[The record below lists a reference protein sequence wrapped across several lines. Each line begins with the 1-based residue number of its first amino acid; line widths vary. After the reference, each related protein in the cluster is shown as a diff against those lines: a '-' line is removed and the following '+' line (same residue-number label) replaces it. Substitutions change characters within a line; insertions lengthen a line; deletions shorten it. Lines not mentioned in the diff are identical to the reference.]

1 MGKME
6 TILEYIAGYAGDATH
21 KDRYA
26 LIDPGEK
33 LSYSQ
38 LFGRMQRYGET
49 LAQQG
54 VKKGD
59 HVLIRCTQDAAFL
72 TAMFALQ
79 LYGAIP
85 VPIEKDAGSVRIKE
99 ISEDT
104 KAVLYLDNRET
115 DVSLKQFRMPGAE
128 DDAEPVFEGQD
139 FPDADDVSEVLFS
152 TGTTGKSKGIVIT
165 FKNNIALAENIT
177 EGVKMGR
184 DNVELIP
191 MPLSHSHGYRR
202 SLANLYFGNTVIIIG
217 GVMAV
222 KLMFNMME
230 EYRVTAIDLAPTL
243 LSIIFKLSKDKI
255 GEYKDQLDYIQL
267 GSAPLV
273 EEDKQHLKQL
283 LPHTRLYN
291 FYGSTEAGCSC
302 ILDFQDETI
311 RPHCIGRA
319 TKNAKFIFADENKN
333 TVEAD
338 EAHPAFL
345 ATGGAQNMKEYFN
358 APELTAQAVKDGFI
372 YTNDLGYIDNE
383 GYIYCLGRQDDVI
396 NFAGVKISPD
406 EIEQEAVKFKGVKD
420 AACVPMPDKTYGQVP
435 KLFVSLQEGCEDFSV
450 KECTEFLKGLL
461 DANKVPKHIEVIAEI
476 PRTGNGKIQRK
487 RLL

>member
-1 MGKME
+1 MK
-6 TILEYIAGYAGDATH
+6 TVIEYIAKYAADDKYRGRMALVDANEELTYAMLWRRMRGYAQNLVD
-21 KDRYA
+21 K
-26 LIDPGEK
+26 
-33 LSYSQ
+33 
-38 LFGRMQRYGET
+38 
-49 LAQQG
+49 G

-59 HVLIRCTQDAAFL
+59 YILIRCTQDAAFL
-72 TAMFALQ
+72 TAMLAVQ
-79 LYGAIP
+79 CAGAIP
-85 VPIEKDAGSVRIKE
+85 VPLEKDAGPMRIKE

-104 KAVLYLDNRET
+104 KAVLYIDNKET
-115 DVSLKQFRMPGAE
+115 QLSMDQFRMPGTE
-128 DDAEPVFEGQD
+128 DDSISVYDNMVF
-139 FPDADDVSEVLFS
+139 PKADDISEVLFS

-177 EGVKMGR
+177 EGVKMSR

-222 KLMFNMME
+222 KQMFNMMDK
-230 EYRVTAIDLAPTL
+230 YRVTAIDLAPTL
-243 LSIIFKLSKDKI
+243 LAIIFKLSKDKI
-255 GEYKDQLDYIQL
+255 GDYKDQLDYIQL

-273 EEDKQHLKQL
+273 EEDKQHLKKL
-283 LPHTRLYN
+283 LPDTRLYN

-319 TKNAKFIFADENKN
+319 TKNAEFIFADENKN
-333 TVEAD
+333 RVEAD
-338 EAHPAFL
+338 KDHPAFI

-358 APELTAQAVKDGFI
+358 APDLTAQAVKDGYI
-372 YTNDLGYIDNE
+372 YTSDLGYIDSE

-406 EIEQEAVKFKGVKD
+406 EIETEAVKCEGVKD
-420 AACVPMPDKTYGQVP
+420 AACVPVADKTYGQVP
-435 KLFVSLQEGCEDFSV
+435 KLFVSIEEGYEGFSE
-450 KECTEFLKGLL
+450 KNCLDMLKKVL
-461 DANKVPKHIEVIAEI
+461 DANKVPKYIEIIDEV
-476 PRTGNGKIQRK
+476 PRTSNGKIQRK
-487 RLL
+487 KLIGI